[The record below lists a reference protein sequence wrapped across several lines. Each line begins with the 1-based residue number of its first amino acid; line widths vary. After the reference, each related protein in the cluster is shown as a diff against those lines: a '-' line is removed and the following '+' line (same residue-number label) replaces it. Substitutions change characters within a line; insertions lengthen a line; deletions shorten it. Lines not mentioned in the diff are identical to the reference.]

1 MGIVHEKTPS
11 YLNVYINPVFTA
23 GDQKMGR
30 TQSRAMRKRVKRN
43 QNRGDVVGGHTNFID

>member
-23 GDQKMGR
+23 PDQKMGR

-43 QNRGDVVGGHTNFID
+43 RGVINGNNTNFID